1 MALFVLCIIV
11 LYLYTFFSYNK
22 ETDVFSKEKIVPL
35 KGILALLIV
44 AHHLSSSAGFLSCF
58 HSWGAPIVS
67 IFLFISG
74 YGVMRSFALKGDAYL
89 QGFFR
94 KRILNGIL
102 IPFLLSWVVY
112 KIVFWNY
119 TPDVVETVSAF
130 LKLGI
135 VTLPHSWYV
144 YAILLFYI
152 LFYISCKCSAK
163 YSLPLIMGLFVCYVV
178 MMMHVGYARC
188 WYISSLAFPFGTIYA
203 RYENKFTRM
212 YQHPA
217 LYKITVPVLLVLMG
231 LLFLLQSEF
240 SYIFVYVLIPLTLC
254 CLFAKIKIE
263 KLNKVKSL
271 QFLSG
276 ISYEIYLCQGISMTL
291 LRGPYLHLDSDILYV
306 VFTYSITILLALAVK
321 QARRNFVAST

>member
-1 MALFVLCIIV
+1 
-11 LYLYTFFSYNK
+11 
-22 ETDVFSKEKIVPL
+22 
-35 KGILALLIV
+35 
-44 AHHLSSSAGFLSCF
+44 
-58 HSWGAPIVS
+58 
-67 IFLFISG
+67 
-74 YGVMRSFALKGDAYL
+74 
-89 QGFFR
+89 
-94 KRILNGIL
+94 
-102 IPFLLSWVVY
+102 
-112 KIVFWNY
+112 
-119 TPDVVETVSAF
+119 
-130 LKLGI
+130 
-135 VTLPHSWYV
+135 
-144 YAILLFYI
+144 
-152 LFYISCKCSAK
+152 
-163 YSLPLIMGLFVCYVV
+163 
-178 MMMHVGYARC
+178 
-188 WYISSLAFPFGTIYA
+188 
-203 RYENKFTRM
+203 M

-321 QARRNFVAST
+321 QARRNFVASN